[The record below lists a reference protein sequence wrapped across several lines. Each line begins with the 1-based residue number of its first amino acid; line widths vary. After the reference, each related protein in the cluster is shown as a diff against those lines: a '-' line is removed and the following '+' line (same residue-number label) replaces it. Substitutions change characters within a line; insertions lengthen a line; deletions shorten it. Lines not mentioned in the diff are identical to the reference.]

1 MENEKTKP
9 TIYLKSMLVMF
20 SDVVM
25 GRKVL
30 SESSS
35 CADCWLWMT
44 RPLISGASPAQPNEL
59 SYFLPRFPGIR
70 TIQTMGSC
78 TSLQI
83 PFHSYCSNIA
93 PH

>member
-35 CADCWLWMT
+35 CADCWLCMT
-44 RPLISGASPAQPNEL
+44 RPLISGASPAQP
-59 SYFLPRFPGIR
+59 SPA
-70 TIQTMGSC
+70 Q
-78 TSLQI
+78 
-83 PFHSYCSNIA
+83 
-93 PH
+93 